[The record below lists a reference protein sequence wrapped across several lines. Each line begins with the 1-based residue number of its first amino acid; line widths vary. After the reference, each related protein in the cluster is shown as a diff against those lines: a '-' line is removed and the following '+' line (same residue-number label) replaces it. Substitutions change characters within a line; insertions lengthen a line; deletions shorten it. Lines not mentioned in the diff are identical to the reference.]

1 MVTANALGDGG
12 CTDHFEKEVHITREG
27 FRNGDKGM
35 GGGRVIIADY
45 VYASPGS
52 GLSPVQHEGGVIP
65 DACTARTAVCRVRQF
80 AAVTQFQC
88 RFLTVSQNHVVIL
101 PTQCHVFAQRNLAV
115 VNTYCGVHILSVQ
128 FDIGEFDI
136 NGIGVKAGIAKE
148 VVVVGG
154 DFPGDGVAAAV
165 YLEVAAAVYGRG
177 VIVTSR
183 GYGDVAAQ
191 RNECRGVGRGAARL
205 QGVEQGFVGG
215 DDDTFRHGIRY
226 RIVLAARS
234 KDYCCT

>member
-1 MVTANALGDGG
+1 MVIANALGDGG

-27 FRNGDKGM
+27 FRNGDKGI
-35 GGGRVIIADY
+35 GDGRVKIAVQAY
-45 VYASPGS
+45 VSPGS
-52 GLSPVQHEGGVIP
+52 GLSPVQHEDGAKPG
-65 DACTARTAVCRVRQF
+65 ACTARAAACRVRQF

-88 RFLTVSQNHVVIL
+88 RFLAVSQNHVSIL

-128 FDIGEFDI
+128 INIGEFDI
-136 NGIGVKAGIAKE
+136 NGIGVGAGIAEE

-154 DFPGDGVAAAV
+154 AFPGDGVAAAV

-177 VIVTSR
+177 VVVTSR
-183 GYGDVAAQ
+183 GYRDVAAQ
-191 RNECRGVGRGAARL
+191 RNECRGIGRGAARL